1 MKARRAT
8 QRGGPMLHWI
18 KRIGST
24 LLALAFTLTTGTAYA
39 QGTIKVMYT
48 DPLSGPFAQ
57 VGDQNLQQFKY
68 IIDYIN
74 GRGGAPGKKFEWAS
88 LPNTPQPSEAP
99 LPLQA
104 AAHPH

>member
-8 QRGGPMLHWI
+8 QRGGPKLHWI

-24 LLALAFTLTTGTAYA
+24 LLALAFTLTTGTVYA

-74 GRGGAPGKKFEWAS
+74 GRGGALGKKIDLGS
-88 LPNTPQPSEAP
+88 LDNKSQTT
-99 LPLQA
+99 QA
-104 AAHPH
+104 LLAHK

>member
-24 LLALAFTLTTGTAYA
+24 LLALAFTLTTGTVYA

-74 GRGGAPGKKFEWAS
+74 GLGVGPRTKIQTGPLGKPQHPS
-88 LPNTPQPSEAP
+88 TDTLPPHSTP
-99 LPLQA
+99 
-104 AAHPH
+104 